1 MERDSPQPGGRA
13 RPSSTTTSSSA
24 VRWSP
29 ATDAA
34 LKATLRLHFQ
44 DLASTIRPR
53 DWYTRHSLYWWLA
66 QHYFPCTRTSS
77 AGLKTCSLH
86 GLVSQVHRTITS
98 GLSTFVEANNVVKA
112 PIRGTDKQKVVI
124 GAANYLL
131 LMAWKHCSLQS
142 PTLMVSAGLTF
153 PLFDII
159 YDSPL
164 DLVAGDQ
171 GQDACAFTKDEF
183 VGITSIEQIARY
195 RLEWTEEGHEG
206 FQYWMERFY
215 ELVEAGPLSTFLTS
229 PDGRANKATTTTAEQ
244 QSVDDVP
251 RERRDVALHALIQ
264 LHQDAERF
272 MNHKREPKDIM
283 EDNDSNSS
291 HGGGQL
297 DDHDLDDDDDDDE
310 GEDYTEAASLAS
322 MGVTGPTKV
331 TTRANKRRRTLPPAD
346 DMAEAMTPR
355 SLEIMEEE
363 LVIGD
368 EEWTLVD
375 DEVERAKEQ
384 LLHAQAR
391 QVEVEL
397 QLLKA
402 RAAVRQARALLKI
415 AQTKAKTKS
424 VE

>member
-1 MERDSPQPGGRA
+1 
-13 RPSSTTTSSSA
+13 
-24 VRWSP
+24 
-29 ATDAA
+29 
-34 LKATLRLHFQ
+34 
-44 DLASTIRPR
+44 
-53 DWYTRHSLYWWLA
+53 
-66 QHYFPCTRTSS
+66 
-77 AGLKTCSLH
+77 
-86 GLVSQVHRTITS
+86 
-98 GLSTFVEANNVVKA
+98 
-112 PIRGTDKQKVVI
+112 
-124 GAANYLL
+124 
-131 LMAWKHCSLQS
+131 
-142 PTLMVSAGLTF
+142 
-153 PLFDII
+153 
-159 YDSPL
+159 
-164 DLVAGDQ
+164 
-171 GQDACAFTKDEF
+171 
-183 VGITSIEQIARY
+183 
-195 RLEWTEEGHEG
+195 
-206 FQYWMERFY
+206 MERFY

-229 PDGRANKATTTTAEQ
+229 PDGRANKATTTAEQ

-251 RERRDVALHALIQ
+251 RERRGTAVPARRSLSLFWFSFFLCSPLFVHTHTHTTDVALHALIQ

-291 HGGGQL
+291 HGGQL

-322 MGVTGPTKV
+322 MGVAGPTKV